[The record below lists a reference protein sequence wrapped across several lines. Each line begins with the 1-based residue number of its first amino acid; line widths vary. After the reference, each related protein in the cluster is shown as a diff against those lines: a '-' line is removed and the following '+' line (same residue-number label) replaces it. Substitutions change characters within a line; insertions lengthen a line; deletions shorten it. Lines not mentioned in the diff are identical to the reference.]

1 MTDAEGTIV
10 KEEVKVEKMLV
21 SGVAVDKDVARIA
34 IVGLKDEP
42 GVAFKIFSLLSKEKI
57 SVDIIIQSIGRSNT
71 RIFHLQ
77 LQKVTA
83 MKLLEF

>member
-34 IVGLKDEP
+34 VVGLKDEP

-71 RIFHLQ
+71 KDISFTVAEGELR
-77 LQKVTA
+77 
-83 MKLLEF
+83 